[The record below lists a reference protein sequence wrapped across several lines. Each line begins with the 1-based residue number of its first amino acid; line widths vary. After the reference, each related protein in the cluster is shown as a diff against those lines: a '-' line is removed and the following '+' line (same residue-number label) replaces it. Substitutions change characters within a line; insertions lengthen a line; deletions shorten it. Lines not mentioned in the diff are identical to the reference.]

1 MIFSSQFN
9 QPTFTSTN
17 LASCIVH
24 SEFTPPVIRS
34 CKKKGSNNCVVCFN
48 LLRFNSTD
56 TMLSIEFYSQG
67 AYKATPLGPK
77 PSSYQAPRDRAHAGL
92 QQHALR
98 VSDRRVLLIPPWTTS
113 RKVPPQEPT
122 NYTTW
127 SGFPK
132 LQWHPTCHLATCDLD
147 DCTQP
152 SCIGR
157 QRSTEFRALIRQLTT
172 SRQRKGATLGA
183 MPEAKPSA
191 GDHIYRCYMACE
203 VLCWGKIARKLLDF
217 SFRMLFQIKT

>member
-1 MIFSSQFN
+1 
-9 QPTFTSTN
+9 
-17 LASCIVH
+17 
-24 SEFTPPVIRS
+24 
-34 CKKKGSNNCVVCFN
+34 
-48 LLRFNSTD
+48 
-56 TMLSIEFYSQG
+56 MLSIEFYSQG

-77 PSSYQAPRDRAHAGL
+77 LWSSYQAPRDRAHAGL

-98 VSDRRVLLIPPWTTS
+98 VSDRRVCCWSHHERPPARSTS
-113 RKVPPQEPT
+113 RANRLHDVVR
-122 NYTTW
+122 
-127 SGFPK
+127 FHK
-132 LQWHPTCHLATCDLD
+132 LQRHSKCQLATCDLD

-152 SCIGR
+152 RCIGW
-157 QRSTEFRALIRQLTT
+157 QRSTKFRALIRQLT
-172 SRQRKGATLGA
+172 SRRRKGATLGA